1 MSAELTKEDLEI
13 LASYAE
19 ESNRELYFNFL
30 AQKKGNDGYG
40 LLALGVIRNDNA
52 PGATANSFAARQARA
67 DGLSLAE
74 SDWQRFGVDLMR
86 RDLESRQAAFDN
98 GRPDLALNLPARADK
113 ATHDSAFRN
122 ADIDPSAWTPY
133 KLLEAAYRHGGNRE
147 VEEVWKML
155 LDNNN
160 RGLDRAVQTADLIR
174 GKYHALIDDP
184 EGYLRD
190 MVAARLPQGVVPISN
205 IDPDNVKYNG
215 TLYHHAEKSG
225 WSQEVVEP
233 AVLNA
238 GPLSMNGPR
247 TRIDAVTDPAVL
259 RYLDDA
265 REVRQQ
271 REAMR
276 DQFHPDDPNRSRPIT
291 PSPLLISDAQDVSP
305 GMVQLERLQATIDF
319 TQQGHPHH
327 ALWQQCCAG
336 VREVDAGLGKP
347 WDAHSASMAG
357 SLTALAVSEGL
368 QRVDHVVL
376 SVQGS
381 ECAPGQNVFVV
392 QGDLQDP
399 AHLRASMPTQQ
410 ACSQTQEQSFQQA
423 LAGERLQADLQLQQR
438 TQEEQLLQGRNG
450 PTLSM

>member
-1 MSAELTKEDLEI
+1 MSAGLTREDLKI
-13 LASYAE
+13 LQHYAAMD
-19 ESNRELYFNFL
+19 NRELYFNYL
-30 AQKKGNDGYG
+30 SQKEGNDGYG

-52 PGATANSFAARQARA
+52 PGATANSFADRQART
-67 DGLSLAE
+67 DGLNLSE
-74 SDWQRFGVDLMR
+74 SDWQRFGVDLMQ
-86 RDLESRQAAFDN
+86 RDVLLRQAALDN
-98 GRPDLALNLPARADK
+98 GRPDLALNLPATDVK
-113 ATHDSAFRN
+113 DSHDSAFNYINVDR
-122 ADIDPSAWTPY
+122 SAWTPY
-133 KLLEAAYRHGGNRE
+133 KLLEAAYKHGGNRE

-160 RGLDRAVQTADLIR
+160 RGFDRAVQTAELIR
-174 GKYHALIDDP
+174 GKYHALIDDS

-190 MVAARLPQGVVPISN
+190 MAAARLPQGVVPIST

-225 WSQEVVEP
+225 WSQQVVEP
-233 AVLNA
+233 AVLNV

-247 TRIDAVTDPAVL
+247 ARIDAVTDPAVL

-276 DQFHPDDPNRSRPIT
+276 DRFHPDDPNRSRPLT
-291 PSPLLISDAQDVSP
+291 PSPLLISDAQDVTP
-305 GMVQLERLQATIDF
+305 DLMQAERLQATIDF
-319 TQQGHPHH
+319 TQQGHPQH

-368 QRVDHVVL
+368 QRVDHVLL

-392 QGDLQDP
+392 QGDLHDP
-399 AHLRASMPTQQ
+399 AHRRASMPTQQ

-423 LAGERLQADLQLQQR
+423 LAGERQQADLQLQQR

-450 PTLSM
+450 SILSM